1 VLTLNEL
8 RELIHRQLIEEA
20 NVMDLANRQL
30 DRVAIVSY
38 MNGRMTS
45 LIAIST
51 SEIVNHEGVPIPKV
65 LGLAQAVSE
74 YDANYRLHRL
84 YAENAVV
91 SIVLLAA
98 ALEYWK
104 SVFADYSVSPAA
116 QQVIKRYFDQNKD
129 NPNLVELEA
138 DTAGRAKHPDFLR
151 AAYLGPVGFDIAG
164 ALAAGDKAIAAAGD
178 PGNWGHDDVRDMIVD
193 AAFNGFDRAYSDDV
207 KTKRSFDDL
216 FREDAYHPLFKA
228 LMVAI
233 QSGSTNKSK
242 AVAWA
247 NQHVDDLLQVM
258 QDLTPQ
264 RNKQDAEIEH
274 WWTSTI
280 LPNLD

>member
-1 VLTLNEL
+1 MLTLNEL

-129 NPNLVELEA
+129 NPALVEPDA
-138 DTAGRAKHPDFLR
+138 DSQGGRRADFLK
-151 AAYLGPVGFDIAG
+151 AAYLGPVGFNLEH
-164 ALAAGDKAIAAAGD
+164 ALQSGEKAINKAAEAGSEY
-178 PGNWGHDDVRDMIVD
+178 WTRDDVVDMVKD
-193 AAFNGFDRAYSDDV
+193 AANNGFDRAYKDIS
-207 KTKRSFDDL
+207 KTRHSL
-216 FREDAYHPLFKA
+216 
-228 LMVAI
+228 
-233 QSGSTNKSK
+233 
-242 AVAWA
+242 
-247 NQHVDDLLQVM
+247 DDLLRDEAGK
-258 QDLTPQ
+258 DLLAELVRAI
-264 RNKQDAEIEH
+264 RNGGTAKQKALEWLSSKVEEVYEMMIADKNEMDAWYRIVQ
-274 WWTSTI
+274 
-280 LPNLD
+280 PALDKLNYEA